1 MQDSNQD
8 NDICFDQLMT
18 DVTPIKQGDRVASVK
33 PKQTLAQALK
43 REALERERNPNQNY
57 LSVETV
63 EPLDPYD
70 ILEYKKA
77 GVQEGVYKNLRLG
90 KYRID
95 SVLNIQ
101 NRKLEQAR
109 TAVFETIKRC
119 YECGTRTLLIKHGLG
134 LNQKP
139 FPAFIKSYV
148 NQWLRQMPEILAF
161 HSAAS
166 AHGGTASVY
175 VFIKKNNQQKAENRE
190 LHRRRGS

>member
-1 MQDSNQD
+1 MQDSNQ
-8 NDICFDQLMT
+8 NNEICFDQLMT
-18 DVTPIKQGDRVASVK
+18 DVTPFKQGDRITIAK
-33 PKQTLAQALK
+33 PKHTLAQELK
-43 REALERERNPNQNY
+43 REALEREHNPNQNY

-63 EPLDPYD
+63 TPLEPYD
-70 ILEYKKA
+70 MLEYKKA

-90 KYRID
+90 KYRIE
-95 SVLNIQ
+95 SVLNVQ
-101 NRKLEQAR
+101 NRKLEHAR
-109 TAVFETIKRC
+109 KAVFESVKRC
-119 YECGTRTLLIKHGLG
+119 YEGGTRTLLIKHGIG
-134 LNQKP
+134 LNEKP

-161 HSAAS
+161 HSAAT

>member
-1 MQDSNQD
+1 MRGSKQD
-8 NDICFDQLMT
+8 NELGFDQLMT
-18 DVTPIKQGDRVASVK
+18 DVIPIKQGDRVASAK

-43 REALERERNPNQNY
+43 REALEREQNPNINY
-57 LSVETV
+57 LSVEAV
-63 EPLDPYD
+63 KPLEPYD
-70 ILEYKKA
+70 MLEYKKA

-95 SVLNIQ
+95 LILNVQ

-109 TAVFETIKRC
+109 RAVFETIKRC
-119 YECGTRTLLIKHGLG
+119 YEKGTRTLLIKHGNG
-134 LNQKP
+134 LHEKP

-148 NQWLRQMPEILAF
+148 NQWLREMPEILAF
-161 HSAAS
+161 HSAAT

>member
-1 MQDSNQD
+1 MQDSNQN
-8 NDICFDQLMT
+8 NDIGFDQLMA
-18 DVTPIKQGDRVASVK
+18 DVTPIKQGDRVASAK

-63 EPLDPYD
+63 DPLDPYD
-70 ILEYKKA
+70 VLEYKKA

-101 NRKLEQAR
+101 NRKLEQSR
-109 TAVFETIKRC
+109 TAVFETVKRC
-119 YECGTRTLLIKHGLG
+119 YDRGSRTLLIKHGHG
-134 LNQKP
+134 LNEKP
-139 FPAFIKSYV
+139 FQAFTKSYV

-161 HSAAS
+161 HSAAT
-166 AHGGTASVY
+166 AHGGTTAVY
-175 VFIKKNNQQKAENRE
+175 VLIKKNNQQKAENRE